1 MYGTFG
7 ILSFLFWPVV
17 IIGLIVFFIRRGK
30 KRSHP
35 AADKE
40 WYLQLTLSKEDAIS
54 QLFLLL
60 SIFFFGVT
68 LLAFN
73 KDLGDLFSW
82 RTILVITSVVGLASA
97 YYFKAVYSLAF
108 SLIGIASW
116 WGAQAAEWIDD
127 KDIKTSALFA
137 GLVFVALLFYAL
149 GHFHERETKFKR
161 FALVFLIFGI
171 ISVTGALF
179 FLSTKS
185 GIAVLGTMTEGAS
198 LFGSWQ
204 ITLSLFVF
212 LVSLI
217 GVTFFSAVKKLM
229 SPFEVLA
236 VLALAALFGII
247 ALLPQQTMFS
257 QAGRSYEIYGGGGLS
272 GSGTLWAFIFNFV
285 VFFELLGLMFS
296 GYIRQESWLIN
307 LGALFLFLLIVVKY
321 FEWFFTSLDKSI
333 FFIGAGIFLFVVG
346 WFMEKGRRYMI
357 SGIKTQSQKV
367 S

>member
-17 IIGLIVFFIRRGK
+17 IIGIIVFFIRRGK

-137 GLVFVALLFYAL
+137 GLVFVALLF
-149 GHFHERETKFKR
+149 
-161 FALVFLIFGI
+161 
-171 ISVTGALF
+171 
-179 FLSTKS
+179 
-185 GIAVLGTMTEGAS
+185 
-198 LFGSWQ
+198 GSWQ

-247 ALLPQQTMFS
+247 ALLPQQTMFA
-257 QAGRSYEIYGGGGLS
+257 QAGRSYEIYGGGELS

-285 VFFELLGLMFS
+285 VTSVLTG
-296 GYIRQESWLIN
+296 
-307 LGALFLFLLIVVKY
+307 FLLPLIKAS
-321 FEWFFTSLDKSI
+321 SLLAQVFSSLLSDGLWK
-333 FFIGAGIFLFVVG
+333 
-346 WFMEKGRRYMI
+346 KGDAI
-357 SGIKTQSQKV
+357 
-367 S
+367 